1 MDNYQMDNNQNNQN
15 EAAVLARRRALAA
28 ALKNGQDVVVA
39 PSGEVE
45 FKQEAQAE
53 GQTAIQVPSG
63 KLA

>member
-1 MDNYQMDNNQNNQN
+1 MDNSNND
-15 EAAVLARRRALAA
+15 AVVARRRALAE

-45 FKQEAQAE
+45 FKEEAQAD

>member
-1 MDNYQMDNNQNNQN
+1 MDNNNNN
-15 EAAVLARRRALAA
+15 TNDAVAARRRALAA

-45 FKQEAQAE
+45 FKQEAQE
-53 GQTAIQVPSG
+53 QGQTAIQVPSG

>member
-1 MDNYQMDNNQNNQN
+1 MDNTNNND
-15 EAAVLARRRALAA
+15 AVIARRKALAE

-45 FKQEAQAE
+45 FKEEAQAD

>member
-1 MDNYQMDNNQNNQN
+1 MDD
-15 EAAVLARRRALAA
+15 AIVARRKALAQ

-45 FKQEAQAE
+45 FRQEAQAE
-53 GQTAIQVPSG
+53 GQTAIQVPNG